1 MFCLL
6 LGVKTKK
13 SASVEAHQGFGAL
26 RIGTLRDH
34 ESVALLIAL
43 DVHEQRSVARK
54 SEAPEFHLQIFP
66 AIRATYRQLHRRMS
80 KAHVCW
86 GKITSLCRPE
96 LDYLFAFNLFCGSPV
111 ALFHIDMNDIHIFGE
126 NILPPKKPKAPSGK
140 VPFLSGEMVP
150 ISGLWRP
157 DHSRC
162 PQVGDI
168 WLRKQTSFPP
178 CPGCSSSAGFA
189 LVEEIMHISEDPDFQ

>member
-1 MFCLL
+1 
-6 LGVKTKK
+6 V
-13 SASVEAHQGFGAL
+13 
-26 RIGTLRDH
+26 
-34 ESVALLIAL
+34 
-43 DVHEQRSVARK
+43 
-54 SEAPEFHLQIFP
+54 
-66 AIRATYRQLHRRMS
+66 S
-80 KAHVCW
+80 KAHICW

-96 LDYLFAFNLFCGSPV
+96 LNYLFVFNFFCGMPV
-111 ALFHIDMNDIHIFGE
+111 ALSHAEMKMNNIHIFGE

-140 VPFLSGEMVP
+140 VPFLSGEMVQ

>member
-1 MFCLL
+1 M
-6 LGVKTKK
+6 
-13 SASVEAHQGFGAL
+13 AAQL
-26 RIGTLRDH
+26 RYPI
-34 ESVALLIAL
+34 
-43 DVHEQRSVARK
+43 
-54 SEAPEFHLQIFP
+54 
-66 AIRATYRQLHRRMS
+66 
-80 KAHVCW
+80 
-86 GKITSLCRPE
+86 
-96 LDYLFAFNLFCGSPV
+96 
-111 ALFHIDMNDIHIFGE
+111 IDMNDIHNFGE
-126 NILPPKKPKAPSGK
+126 NILPPQKPETHSGE

-157 DHSRC
+157 DHSQC